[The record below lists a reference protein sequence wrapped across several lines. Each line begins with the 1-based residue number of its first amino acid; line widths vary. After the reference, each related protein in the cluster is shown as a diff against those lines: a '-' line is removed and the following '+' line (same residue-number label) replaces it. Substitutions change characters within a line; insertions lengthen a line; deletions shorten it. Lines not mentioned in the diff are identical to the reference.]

1 MLLVG
6 GGFGPPVLGV
16 LAGLAAGA
24 AGASRRRPRPG
35 QPDLFVYGLF
45 LVVLGMPLAALAG
58 IAHDVRSA
66 PCIPH
71 PIP

>member
-1 MLLVG
+1 MRLG
-6 GGFGPPVLGV
+6 GAL
-16 LAGLAAGA
+16 GLA
-24 AGASRRRPRPG
+24 R
-35 QPDLFVYGLF
+35 PDLFVYGLF

-66 PCIPH
+66 PGILH